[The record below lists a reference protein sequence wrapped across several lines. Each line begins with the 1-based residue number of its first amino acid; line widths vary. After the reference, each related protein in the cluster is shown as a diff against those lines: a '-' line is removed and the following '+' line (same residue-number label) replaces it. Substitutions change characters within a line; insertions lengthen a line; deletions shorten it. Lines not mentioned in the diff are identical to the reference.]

1 MLENLRRLRRIVKD
15 YDRLTAELER
25 TTGERD
31 KFKAIIEGADAMQFV
46 PAGHFYSPI
55 PSVDDVRLDLERQ
68 NQVKLPAQVPAVII
82 DDAAQ
87 LELLEQL
94 KQYYPLLPF
103 RSQPTEGL
111 LYFFD
116 NPHYSYSDAIILFC
130 LLNWIK
136 PSRVIEIGSGH
147 STCAMVDTNRLLL
160 DSRTKITCIEPY
172 PGLLR
177 SLLQNLNESVAIIG
191 RKVQDVDLSF
201 FDELEAGDIL
211 FVDSTHVS
219 KIGSD
224 VNRIFFE
231 ILPHLHSGVLVHIHD
246 VFYPFE
252 YPKEWVMEG
261 RAWSEAY
268 VVRAFLALNTSFEI
282 TLFNHWIAYFHRD
295 VIEREL
301 PAMLTNTGG
310 ALWLRRVRPPG

>member
-1 MLENLRRLRRIVKD
+1 MLENLRRLRTIVKD

-31 KFKAIIEGADAMQFV
+31 KFKAIIEGSDARQFV

-55 PSVDDVRLDLERQ
+55 PSVDDVRVDLERQ
-68 NQVKLPAQVPAVII
+68 NQVKLPAQIPAVKI

-87 LELLEQL
+87 LEFLDQL

-103 RSQPTEGL
+103 RPQPTEAL

-116 NPHYSYSDAIILFC
+116 NPHYSYSDAILLFC
-130 LLNWIK
+130 VLNRIK
-136 PSRVIEIGSGH
+136 PTRVIEIGSGH
-147 STCAMVDTNRLLL
+147 STCAMVDTNRLFLH
-160 DSRTKITCIEPY
+160 SRTKITCIEPY
-172 PGLLR
+172 PDLLR
-177 SLLQNLNESVAIIG
+177 SLLQNLNDPVTIID
-191 RKVQDVDLSF
+191 RKVQDVDLSV
-201 FDELEAGDIL
+201 FDALEAGNIL

-231 ILPHLHSGVLVHIHD
+231 ILPRLRSGVLVHIHD

-252 YPKEWVMEG
+252 YPEPWLLEG
-261 RAWSEAY
+261 RSWNELY
-268 VVRAFLALNTSFEI
+268 LLRAFLEYNNEFKILLFSSYAHLFHEQWFLENMPLALENK
-282 TLFNHWIAYFHRD
+282 
-295 VIEREL
+295 
-301 PAMLTNTGG
+301 GG
-310 ALWLRRVRPPG
+310 CMWLQKV

>member
-1 MLENLRRLRRIVKD
+1 MLENLRRLRTIVKD
-15 YDRLTAELER
+15 YDRLTAELES

-31 KFKAIIEGADAMQFV
+31 KFKAIIEGSDARQFV
-46 PAGHFYSPI
+46 PAGHYYSPV
-55 PSVDDVRLDLERQ
+55 PSIDDVRVDLARQ
-68 NQVKLPAQVPAVII
+68 NQAKPPAQIPAIII

-87 LELLEQL
+87 CSLLEQL
-94 KQYYPLLPF
+94 KQYYPLIPF
-103 RSQPTEGL
+103 RAQPVEGL
-111 LYFFD
+111 HYFFD

-160 DSRTKITCIEPY
+160 HSRAKITCIEPY
-172 PGLLR
+172 PDLLR
-177 SLLQNLNESVAIIG
+177 SLLQNLNDPVTIID
-191 RKVQDVDLSF
+191 RKVQDVDLGV
-201 FDELEAGDIL
+201 FDELETGDIL

-231 ILPHLHSGVLVHIHD
+231 ILPRLRSGVLIHVHD

-252 YPKEWVMEG
+252 YPEAWLLEG
-261 RAWSEAY
+261 RSWNELY
-268 VVRAFLALNTSFEI
+268 LLRAFLEYNSQFNILLFSSYLHLFHEQWFRENMPLALENK
-282 TLFNHWIAYFHRD
+282 
-295 VIEREL
+295 
-301 PAMLTNTGG
+301 GG
-310 ALWLRRVRPPG
+310 CMWLQKV

>member
-172 PGLLR
+172 PDLLR

-191 RKVQDVDLSF
+191 RKVQDVNLSV
-201 FDELEAGDIL
+201 FDALEAGDIL

-252 YPKEWVMEG
+252 YPKPWSLEG
-261 RAWSEAY
+261 RSWNELY
-268 VVRAFLALNTSFEI
+268 LLRAFLEYNNEFKIL
-282 TLFNHWIAYFHRD
+282 LFSSYAHLFHEQWFRENMPLA
-295 VIEREL
+295 IE
-301 PAMLTNTGG
+301 NKGG
-310 ALWLRRVRPPG
+310 CMWLQKV

>member
-1 MLENLRRLRRIVKD
+1 MLENLRRLRTIVKD

-31 KFKAIIEGADAMQFV
+31 KFKAIIEGSDARQFV

-55 PSVDDVRLDLERQ
+55 PSVDDVRVDLARQ
-68 NQVKLPAQVPAVII
+68 NQVKLPAQVPAILI

-87 LELLEQL
+87 LEFLEQL
-94 KQYYPLLPF
+94 KQYFPLLPF

-130 LLNWIK
+130 VLNWIK
-136 PSRVIEIGSGH
+136 PNRVTEIGSGH
-147 STCAMVDTNRLLL
+147 STCAIVDTNRLFLN
-160 DSRTKITCIEPY
+160 SRTRITCIEPY
-172 PGLLR
+172 PDLLR
-177 SLLQNLNESVAIIG
+177 SLLQNLDDPVTIVD
-191 RKVQDVDLSF
+191 RKVQDVDLSV
-201 FDELEAGDIL
+201 FDELKAGDIL

-231 ILPHLHSGVLVHIHD
+231 ILPRLQSGVLVHIHD

-252 YPKEWVMEG
+252 YPEPWLLEG
-261 RAWSEAY
+261 RSWNELY
-268 VVRAFLALNTSFEI
+268 LLRAFLEYNNEFKILLFSSYAHLFHEQWFRKNMPLALENK
-282 TLFNHWIAYFHRD
+282 
-295 VIEREL
+295 
-301 PAMLTNTGG
+301 G
-310 ALWLRRVRPPG
+310 ACMWLQKV